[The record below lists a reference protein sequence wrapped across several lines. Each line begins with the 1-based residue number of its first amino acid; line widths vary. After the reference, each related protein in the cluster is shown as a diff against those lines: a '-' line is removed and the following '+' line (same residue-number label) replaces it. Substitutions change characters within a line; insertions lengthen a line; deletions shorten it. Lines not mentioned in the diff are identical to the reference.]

1 VGCPLREK
9 TGGERELEQNSLK
22 EVLERKGIACAGKNL
37 EELLKAFQL
46 VKTLVVPHKR
56 SWILHVKST
65 SIFPIEQI
73 QSIEKSLKEYFPE
86 IQKLQIKVH
95 FPDLRDDVL
104 NNINSYK
111 AFLIDVMRTKSPA
124 CIPWLENSNW
134 RIEDRRLFLS
144 LPTSSSV
151 SYFITHKCDKI
162 LEEILSDLFNVQLKI
177 ICQRNSNE
185 VENIDRYRQEKDKE
199 EVEIVQKVLLSDPP
213 SEARKK
219 HPKASKSEDNNGK
232 TDIKPSIIIGKKITE
247 EPVSISTLR
256 EDSGRS
262 VFEGEVIHI
271 ETRELKGGKV
281 LHCIDITD
289 YTSSITCKYFADKEK
304 HDALSNNIAVGCF
317 LKVRGECQYDKFQRE
332 LTVLIQDIN
341 KIERKGR
348 QDTSSS
354 KRVELHLHT
363 QLSAMDSVVPIKK
376 AVQKAAQWGH
386 PALAVTD
393 HGVVQA
399 FPDAYEAGKKA
410 GVKIIYGVEAYLVN
424 DCVPIVTAPNNQDFS
439 QEFVVFDIETT
450 GLNPIHDEITEIGA
464 VRVRGRKIVEDFHT
478 FVNPGIPI
486 PASITKLTGITEEMV
501 KDAPSISEVI
511 PVFSQFIGDAV
522 LVAHNASFD
531 VGFIKAK
538 GRSKGIEFKQ
548 SVLDTLALS
557 RQLFKDLKQH
567 RLNIVAKH
575 LGIPL
580 EQHHRAVHD
589 ATTTAQIL
597 IRSFELLEGK
607 GVHRLDELNTRLN
620 EPRNLNNLESYHAVI
635 LAKDNEGLK
644 NLYRLISYSHL
655 DYFYRRPRIPKS
667 LLAKYR
673 QGLIVGSGCE
683 AGELFRAVL
692 NQADEKIIEDI
703 IMFYDYLEIQPIGNN
718 AYLLRE
724 GKVADE
730 TGLQELNREIV
741 ELGEKYQ
748 KPVVATG
755 DVHFLEPED
764 EVFRRILMH
773 GQGFSDADH
782 QAPLYF
788 KTTDEMLEEFSYLG
802 KKKAWEVV
810 VENPQRIADSIEE
823 MKPFPDGLFPPE
835 IEGAEDEIKSMALNR
850 AIEIYGDPL
859 PEIVHKRLKKELDS
873 IINNGFSVL
882 YLIAHKLVKKSL
894 SDGYLVGS
902 RGSVGSSFVA
912 TMTGITEV
920 NPLPPHYVCPKCK
933 YSDFS
938 IDIDKYGCGKDLPD
952 KSCPRC
958 GVPLN
963 KDGYDIPFEVF
974 LGFKGDKVPDI
985 DLNFSGDY
993 QPIAHKYT
1001 EELFGEGHVFRAG
1014 TIGTIAEKTAFGFV
1028 KKYLDE
1034 KGIVATNAEINR
1046 LIKGCTGVKRT
1057 TGQHPGGVIVVPK
1070 KNDVHEFTP
1079 IQHPADDKTSGIITT
1094 HFDFNSLHDR
1104 LVKLDIL
1111 GHDDPTVIRMLEDL
1125 TGVDARSIPIGEKET
1140 MRIFSS
1146 TEPLGIKP
1154 EEINSPV
1161 GTFGI
1166 PEFGTRFVRQMLVD
1180 TQPTTMAELVRI
1192 SGLSHGTDVWLNN
1205 AQDLIRNGTA
1215 KLSEVI
1221 ATRDDIMTYLIYKG
1235 LEPSIAF
1242 NIMENVRKGKGLT
1255 PEFEEKMREK
1265 EIPEWF
1271 IDSCKKIK
1279 YMFPKAHAAAYV
1291 MMAFRIAYY
1300 KVYYPK
1306 AFYATYFTVRGDD
1319 FDAGLILS
1327 GIETVRR
1334 GISDIES
1341 KGNNAT
1347 TKEKNTLTILEI
1359 ALEMYA
1365 RGIRFEPIDLYK
1377 SHSNQF
1383 QITEAGIRPPLNSL
1397 PGLGNT
1403 AAANI
1408 VKARENGPFISIEDL
1423 QQRAKISKSVVD
1435 ILRNHK
1441 CLDGIPETSQISL
1454 F

>member
-1 VGCPLREK
+1 L
-9 TGGERELEQNSLK
+9 QQISLK
-22 EVLERKGIACAGKNL
+22 EVLERKGITCTEKNL
-37 EELLKAFQL
+37 KELLSTLQL
-46 VKTLVVPHKR
+46 VRTLVIPHKR
-56 SWILHVKST
+56 CWILHVKSP
-65 SIFPIEQI
+65 SILPIDHI
-73 QSIEKSLKEYFPE
+73 QFIEKSLKEYFPE
-86 IQKLQIKVH
+86 IRKLQIRVH
-95 FPDLRDDVL
+95 FSDLKDDVL
-104 NNINSYK
+104 KNISAYK
-111 AFLIDVMRTKSPA
+111 DFLIDIMKIKSPA
-124 CIPWLENSNW
+124 CIPWLENSQW
-134 RIEDRRLFLS
+134 RIKGKRLILS
-144 LPTSSSV
+144 LPTNSSV
-151 SYFITHKCDKI
+151 SYFITNKCDKI
-162 LEEILSDLFNVQLKI
+162 LERILLDFFDIELKI
-177 ICQRNSNE
+177 ICQANTNE
-185 VENIDRYRQEKDKE
+185 LEDIDRYHQEKDEE
-199 EVEIVQKVLLSDPP
+199 EVEIVRKMLLSDPP
-213 SEARKK
+213 STGEKNHSKARKSE
-219 HPKASKSEDNNGK
+219 ANNEKSD
-232 TDIKPSIIIGKKITE
+232 TKPIIIIGKKIAE
-247 EPVSISTLR
+247 EPVSIHTLR
-256 EDSGRS
+256 EDSGLS

-271 ETRELKGGKV
+271 ETRELRGGKV

-289 YTSSITCKYFADKEK
+289 YTGSITCKYFADNEK
-304 HDALSNNIAVGCF
+304 HGALSNHIHIGSF
-317 LKVRGECQYDKFQRE
+317 LKIRGECQYDKFQRE
-332 LTVLIQDIN
+332 ITVLIQDIN

-348 QDTSSS
+348 RDTSSK
-354 KRVELHLHT
+354 KRIELHLHT
-363 QLSAMDSVVPIKK
+363 QLSTMDSVVSIQK

-393 HGVVQA
+393 HGVLQA

-410 GVKIIYGVEAYLVN
+410 GVKILYGVEAYLVN
-424 DCVPIVTAPNNQDFS
+424 DCIPIVTAPNNQDFS
-439 QEFVVFDIETT
+439 QDFVVFDIETT
-450 GLNPIHDEITEIGA
+450 GLNPIHDAVTEIGA
-464 VRVRGRKIVEDFHT
+464 VKVRDRKIIEEFHT

-501 KDAPSISEVI
+501 KDAPPISEVI

-548 SVLDTLALS
+548 PVLDTLALS

-567 RLNIVAKH
+567 KLNIVAKY

-597 IRSFELLEGK
+597 MKSFELLEDK
-607 GVHRLDELNTRLN
+607 GIHRLDEMNTKLN
-620 EPRNLNNLESYHAVI
+620 EPRNLNSLESYHAVI
-635 LAKDNEGLK
+635 LAKDKAGLK
-644 NLYRLISYSHL
+644 NLYRLISHSHL

-667 LLAKYR
+667 LLSKYR
-673 QGLIVGSGCE
+673 QGLFVGSGCE

-692 NQADEKIIEDI
+692 NQADEKTIEDI

-730 TGLQELNREIV
+730 AELERLNCEIV
-741 ELGEKYQ
+741 KLGEKYQ

-802 KKKAWEVV
+802 KEKAWEVV
-810 VENPQRIADSIEE
+810 VENPQRIADSIED
-823 MKPFPDGLFPPE
+823 MKPFPDGLYPPE

-850 AIEIYGDPL
+850 AMEIYGDPL

-873 IINNGFSVL
+873 IINNGFAVL

-920 NPLPPHYVCPKCK
+920 NPLPPHYVCSKCK

-938 IDIDKYGCGKDLPD
+938 INIEEYGCGMDLPD
-952 KSCPRC
+952 KNCPRC
-958 GVPLN
+958 GIPLN
-963 KDGYDIPFEVF
+963 KDGFDIPFEVF
-974 LGFKGDKVPDI
+974 LGFEGDKVPDI

-993 QPIAHKYT
+993 QPVAHKYT

-1079 IQHPADDKTSGIITT
+1079 IQHPADDKKSGIITT
-1094 HFDFNSLHDR
+1094 HFDFNSLHER

-1140 MRIFSS
+1140 MRIFSG

-1180 TQPTTMAELVRI
+1180 TKPTTMAELVRI

-1221 ATRDDIMTYLIYKG
+1221 ATRDDIMIYLIYKG
-1235 LEPSIAF
+1235 LEPRIAF
-1242 NIMENVRKGKGLT
+1242 SIVEDVRKGKGVT
-1255 PEFEEKMREK
+1255 PEFEEKMKEK

-1271 IDSCKKIK
+1271 IGSCKKIK

-1300 KVYYPK
+1300 KVYYSK
-1306 AFYATYFTVRGDD
+1306 AFYATYFTVRADD
-1319 FDAGLILS
+1319 FDAGLILG

-1334 GISDIES
+1334 SISDIES

-1347 TKEKNTLTILEI
+1347 TKEKNILTILEI

-1365 RGIRFEPIDLYK
+1365 RGINFTPIDLYK
-1377 SHSNQF
+1377 SHATQF
-1383 QITEAGIRPPLNSL
+1383 QIAEDGIRPSLNSM

-1408 VKARENGPFISIEDL
+1408 VKAREDGPFISIEDL
-1423 QQRAKISKSVVD
+1423 QQRAKVSKSVIE